1 MSVDVDESMTP
12 VAPDESNPAQPPA
25 DIWGDPY
32 CPDPYFPDPYA

>member
-1 MSVDVDESMTP
+1 MSAEVDESMYPFTH
-12 VAPDESNPAQPPA
+12 DETHATQPPA